1 MWYDSNHT
9 LIIQKK
15 VNMSVI
21 PTLPRSLGNGLL
33 LRRSTAADAA
43 ALADFN
49 RLIHRDPGVVEPD
62 EGVAAWTRDLLRGD
76 HPTFGVDDF
85 TIVEEQATGKIV
97 SSLNLISQT
106 WAYAGIPFK
115 VGRPELVGTDPA
127 YRKHGLIRTQFEVAH
142 AWSAARGE
150 LVQAITGIPYFYR
163 QFGYE
168 MAMMLG
174 GGRRGYPAEFPPLKP
189 DQTEPYRIRPVAAAD
204 LPFVMAVDAHAARR
218 SLISCVRDE
227 ALGRYELFGKSPG
240 NVNGP
245 TWAVVE
251 TAEGEPA
258 GVVAYGVKLEGGRL
272 PIFSVE
278 LKPGLSWL
286 KVTPSLLRG
295 LAGIGAALAA
305 GQGKALAALAFWL
318 GVEHPLFTVAEE
330 RLPHVRRP
338 YAWYLRVARDSVP
351 GFLWHIAPALE
362 ERLAGSV
369 AAGHSGEL
377 KLSFYRDGV
386 RLVFEAGRLVVA
398 EPWQPNHDDGGAAG
412 FPGRTFLQLLFG
424 YRTLAE
430 LRTAFPDC
438 WADGDDARTL
448 LEVLFPKQPSS
459 FWPVA

>member
-1 MWYDSNHT
+1 
-9 LIIQKK
+9 
-15 VNMSVI
+15 MSVI
-21 PTLPRSLGNGLL
+21 PSLPRSLGSGLF

-49 RLIHRDPGVVEPD
+49 KLIHRDPGVVEPD

-85 TIVEEQATGKIV
+85 TIVEDQATGRIV

-127 YRKHGLIRTQFEVAH
+127 YRKHGLVRAQFEVAH
-142 AWSAARGE
+142 AWSAERGE
-150 LVQAITGIPYFYR
+150 LAQAITGIPYFYR

-168 MAMMLG
+168 MALTLG
-174 GGRRGYPAEFPPLKP
+174 GGRRGYPAEFPQLKP
-189 DQTEPYRIRPVAAAD
+189 DQAEPYRIRPATAAD

-218 SLISCVRDE
+218 SLVTCVRDE
-227 ALGRYELFGKSPG
+227 ALWRYELFGKSPG

-245 TWAVVE
+245 AWAIVE

-258 GVVAYGVKLEGGRL
+258 GVVAYGVKLEAGRL
-272 PIFSVE
+272 PVLYLE
-278 LKPGLSWL
+278 LEPGLSWL
-286 KVTPSLLRG
+286 KATPSLLRG
-295 LAGIGAALAA
+295 LAQIGGEMA
-305 GQGKALAALAFWL
+305 GRAGKTLAALAFWL
-318 GVEHPLFTVAEE
+318 GEHPLFTVAEE

-338 YAWYLRVARDSVP
+338 YAWYLRVPDLP
-351 GFLWHIAPALE
+351 GFLRHIAPALE
-362 ERLAGSV
+362 TRLADSV

-377 KLSFYRDGV
+377 KLSFYREGV
-386 RLVFEAGRLVVA
+386 RLVFEGGRLVDA
-398 EPWQPNHDDGGAAG
+398 APWQPSHDDGGAAG
-412 FPGRTFLQLLFG
+412 FPDRTFLQLLFG

-430 LRTAFPDC
+430 LRAAFADC
-438 WADGDDARTL
+438 WVDGDEPRTL
-448 LEVLFPKQPSS
+448 LGILFPKQPSS

>member
-1 MWYDSNHT
+1 
-9 LIIQKK
+9 
-15 VNMSVI
+15 MSV
-21 PTLPRSLGNGLL
+21 LPSLPCSLGHGLL
-33 LRRSTAADAA
+33 LRRSTAADAE

-49 RLIHRDPGVVEPD
+49 KLIHRDPGVVEPD

-85 TIVEEQATGKIV
+85 TIVEDQATGRIV

-106 WAYAGIPFK
+106 WTYAGIPFK

-127 YRKHGLIRTQFEVAH
+127 YRKHGLVRAQFEAVH

-168 MAMMLG
+168 MALQLG

-189 DQTEPYRIRPVAAAD
+189 GETEPFRIRPAVSTD

-218 SLISCVRDE
+218 SLVACVRAE
-227 ALGRYELFGKSPG
+227 ALWRYELFGKSPG

-245 TWAVVE
+245 NWAILE
-251 TAEGEPA
+251 TAAGEPV
-258 GVVAYGVKLEGGRL
+258 GVVGYGTRLEAGRL
-272 PIFSVE
+272 PVLYLE
-278 LKPGLSWL
+278 LKPAVSWL

-295 LAGIGAALAA
+295 LAEIGGAMA
-305 GQGKALAALAFWL
+305 GGAGKTLAALAFWL
-318 GVEHPLFTVAEE
+318 GAEHPLFAVAEE

-338 YAWYLRVARDSVP
+338 YAWYLRVPDLP
-351 GFLWHIAPALE
+351 GFLRHIAPALE

-377 KLSFYRDGV
+377 KLSFYREGL
-386 RLVFEAGRLVVA
+386 RLVLEEGRLAIV
-398 EPWQPNHDDGGAAG
+398 EPWQPSHDDGGAAG

-430 LRTAFPDC
+430 LRAAFADC
-438 WADGDDARTL
+438 WADGDEPRTL
-448 LEVLFPKQPSS
+448 LEVLFPKRPSS

>member
-1 MWYDSNHT
+1 
-9 LIIQKK
+9 
-15 VNMSVI
+15 MSVI
-21 PTLPRSLGNGLL
+21 PTLPRSLGNGLR
-33 LRRSTAADAA
+33 LRRSTAADAE

-49 RLIHRDPGVVEPD
+49 KLIHREPGVVEPD

-85 TIVEEQATGKIV
+85 TIVQEEATGKIV

-106 WAYAGIPFK
+106 WTYAGIPFK
-115 VGRPELVGTDPA
+115 VGRIELVGTDPA
-127 YRKHGLIRTQFEVAH
+127 YRKHGLVRTQFEVAH

-168 MAMMLG
+168 MTLALG

-189 DQTEPYRIRPVAAAD
+189 DQAEPYRIRPVAAAD

-218 SLISCVRDE
+218 SLVHCARDE
-227 ALGRYELFGKSPG
+227 ALWRYELFGKSPG

-245 TWAVVE
+245 TWAILE
-251 TAEGEPA
+251 TAGGEPA
-258 GVVAYGVKLEGGRL
+258 GVLGYGTKLEAGRL
-272 PIFSVE
+272 PAFYVE
-278 LKPGLSWL
+278 LKPGVSWL
-286 KVTPSLLRG
+286 NATPSLLRG
-295 LAGIGAALAA
+295 LAQIGGEMA
-305 GQGKALAALAFWL
+305 GREGKTLAALGFWL
-318 GVEHPLFTVAEE
+318 GVEHPLFTVTEE

-338 YAWYLRVARDSVP
+338 YAWYLRVADVP
-351 GFLWHIAPALE
+351 GFLRHIAPALE

-369 AAGHSGEL
+369 AADHSGEL

-386 RLVFEAGRLVVA
+386 RLVFEDGRLMIA
-398 EPWQPNHDDGGAAG
+398 EPWQPSHDDGGAAG

-438 WADGDDARTL
+438 WADGDEPRTL
-448 LEVLFPKQPSS
+448 LEVLFPKRPSS
-459 FWPVA
+459 FWPVV